1 MKKTPEYKE
10 ILSISKKKQEE
21 ILVKNTKTKKA
32 LSKEQMSLQKELVNL
47 GNSLSSIH
55 KKKTIKNRLQVIKEE
70 LFVIDT
76 NQEMNELLVQ
86 AEKAVG
92 LLDKSGSKKSISDT
106 KHNPKKKQK
115 KKMPSAKNRI
125 LNSLLIQKRKRKY
138 FPQFEVNSNHD
149 RKIIQNF
156 KKTIG
161 VPCKTNITSIRNC
174 EFCNATL
181 MYNNQLKQSI
191 CSSCY
196 SIQANN
202 NVDSK
207 VVTANNSSYKREM
220 YFIELILAQTAQVC
234 NVSDD
239 EILQIKNFLNSHKLN
254 IDKYSVDTA
263 IKKLRQNKNSKFKIG
278 ILYKLLNVPFPYVY
292 STKNFYLAID
302 LFNIYNQQ
310 FDLLVASQIIKER
323 VNFPY
328 TYSHYQILKIILT
341 FEKQKSK
348 KKILQFF
355 YNLLEIQRKEAEII
369 DLWKIIQSNCKKN
382 IDFYLKQIVN

>member
-32 LSKEQMSLQKELVNL
+32 LLNEQTTLQKALLDL
-47 GNSLSSIH
+47 GNTLSSIH

-76 NQEMNELLVQ
+76 NQEMNELLLQ
-86 AEKAVG
+86 AEKAVR
-92 LLDKSGSKKSISDT
+92 LLDKSGSKKSISDP
-106 KHNPKKKQK
+106 KHNPKKKTK
-115 KKMPSAKNRI
+115 KQMPSAKNRI
-125 LNSLLIQKRKRKY
+125 LNSLLIQRRKRKY
-138 FPQFEVNSNHD
+138 FPQFEVNSNDD

-156 KKTIG
+156 KKRIG

-239 EILQIKNFLNSHKLN
+239 EILQIKNFLNTHKLN

-328 TYSHYQILKIILT
+328 TYCHYQILKIILT
-341 FEKQKSK
+341 FEKRKSK